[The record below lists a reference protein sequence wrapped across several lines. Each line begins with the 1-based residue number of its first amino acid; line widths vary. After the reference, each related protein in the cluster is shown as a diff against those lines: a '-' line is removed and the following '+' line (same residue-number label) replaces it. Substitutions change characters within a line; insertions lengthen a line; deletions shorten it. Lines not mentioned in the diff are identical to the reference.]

1 MSLMELELIEK
12 LFTPEQTRE
21 IMSKLMDECDFVA
34 AGVRGAL
41 SVRDRIA
48 GAHASPT
55 WGAKKDERSQRL
67 V

>member
-1 MSLMELELIEK
+1 MSLMELEWIEK

-41 SVRDRIA
+41 PARDRIA
-48 GAHASPT
+48 PSPCFAHL
-55 WGAKKDERSQRL
+55 GYEER
-67 V
+67 